1 MPPVS
6 KTPADIPFPTK
17 EQVLEFVRGHK
28 GPVGKREIARA
39 FNIRGADR
47 GRLNGLLRDLRDE
60 GNLDKGRGKRFAK
73 PGTLPSVG
81 VIEVTGIDR
90 DGDPVARPVTWESEG
105 PPPAVFL
112 STERKGPAPAVGD
125 RILAR
130 LAPTGEGTYTARV
143 IKLIQAAPQRVLG
156 IFQMVG
162 GKGRVIPTNRR
173 IRTEF
178 AIPPGQENGASRGD
192 LVEAQAIGGRSFGL
206 PEARIA
212 EVIGDASGP
221 RAPSLIA
228 IHSNDIPVDF
238 SPDALADAQ
247 AAKPVSADERT
258 DLRRIPLVTID
269 GADARDF
276 DDAVWAEQDTDEKNK
291 GGWHLLVAIAD
302 VSWYVRA
309 GKPLDNDAH
318 ERGNS
323 VYFPDR
329 VVPMLPEALSNG
341 LCSLVPNEDRG
352 CLAVHMWIDADGNM
366 KRHEFIRGIMR
377 SAARLTYEQVQA
389 ARNGDTD
396 DTTGPL
402 LDNVIAPLYGAFEAL
417 QTARVRRGTIDL
429 DLPERKVKLDRKGN
443 VAAIEPVERLD
454 SHRLIE
460 EFMISANVAAA
471 EALERKD
478 APCMFRVHD
487 QPSPEKVEGLR
498 EVLSSVGVKLAKG
511 QVIKPEVFQRIVSQV
526 IGKPEARTVN
536 MAVLRSQAQAEYS
549 PANLGHF
556 GLALRRYAHFTS
568 PIRRYS
574 DLLVH
579 RSLISAFGLG
589 KDGLTPNDGDRF
601 AELGKHISATERRAV
616 DAEREAIDRFTT
628 IFLSDQIGA
637 EFAGRINGTH
647 RAGLFVTLIETG
659 ADGLVPMSMMGDDR
673 FDYDEQ
679 RQVIKG
685 RSSGVTYHIGDP
697 VKVTLEEANVHTGS
711 MAFSLSQARRE
722 RGTRQ
727 RGSGNTRNTGNTR
740 STGNTRNARGSQ
752 VRSEVG
758 SEGSQEA
765 ATAKPQSPHKPRRK
779 GPKKPNKNKGKRR
792 APSKTP
798 R

>member
-1 MPPVS
+1 MS
-6 KTPADIPFPTK
+6 KTPAEIPFPTK

-47 GRLNGLLRDLRDE
+47 ARLNGVLRDLRDE

-90 DGDPVARPVTWESEG
+90 DGDPVARPVTWESDS

-112 STERKGPAPAVGD
+112 STERKGPAPAIGD
-125 RILAR
+125 RILAK
-130 LAPTGEGTYTARV
+130 LAPSDDGTYTARV
-143 IKLIQAAPQRVLG
+143 IKLLQAAPQRVLG

-206 PEARIA
+206 PEARVA
-212 EVIGDASGP
+212 DVIGDASGP

-238 SPDALADAQ
+238 SPGALADAE
-247 AAKPVSADERT
+247 AAKPVSADGRT
-258 DLRRIPLVTID
+258 DLRRVPLVTID

-276 DDAVWAEQDTDEKNK
+276 DDAVWAEQDPDDKNR

-309 GKPLDNDAH
+309 GKPLDDDAH
-318 ERGNS
+318 TRGNS

-352 CLAVHMWIDADGNM
+352 CLAVHMWIDADGNL

-389 ARNGDTD
+389 ARDGETD
-396 DTTGPL
+396 ESTGPL
-402 LDNVIAPLYGAFEAL
+402 LDDVIVPLYGAFEAL
-417 QTARVRRGTIDL
+417 QSARIRRGTIDL
-429 DLPERKVKLDRKGN
+429 DLPERKVKLDQKGN
-443 VAAIEPVERLD
+443 IAAIDPVERLD

-487 QPSPEKVEGLR
+487 QPSQEKVEGLR
-498 EVLSSVGVKLAKG
+498 EVLSSVGIKLAKG
-511 QVIKPEVFQRIVSQV
+511 QVIKPEVFQRIVAQV
-526 IGKPEARTVN
+526 IGKPEAQTVN
-536 MAVLRSQAQAEYS
+536 MAVLRSQAQASYS

-579 RSLISAFGLG
+579 RSLITACGLG
-589 KDGLTPNDGDRF
+589 NDGLGPDDGDRF
-601 AELGKHISATERRAV
+601 AELGKHISSTERRAV
-616 DAEREAIDRFTT
+616 DAEREAVDRFTT
-628 IFLSDQIGA
+628 IFLSDQVGA
-637 EFAGRINGTH
+637 EFSARINGTH

-659 ADGLVPMSMMGDDR
+659 ADGLVPMSMLGDDR
-673 FDYDEQ
+673 FDYDDQ
-679 RQVIKG
+679 RQQVKG
-685 RSSGVTYHIGDP
+685 RGTGVTYRIGDP

-711 MAFSLSQARRE
+711 MAFSIAQDRRG
-722 RGTRQ
+722 RS
-727 RGSGNTRNTGNTR
+727 SGGGRNGKGGGPR
-740 STGNTRNARGSQ
+740 R
-752 VRSEVG
+752 
-758 SEGSQEA
+758 
-765 ATAKPQSPHKPRRK
+765 TAETPPKKSHRK

>member
-1 MPPVS
+1 MS
-6 KTPADIPFPTK
+6 KTPAEIPFPTK
-17 EQVLEFVRGHK
+17 EQVLAFVRGHK
-28 GPVGKREIARA
+28 GAVGKREIARA

-47 GRLNGLLRDLRDE
+47 ARLNGVLRELRDE

-81 VIEVTGIDR
+81 VIEITGIDQ
-90 DGDPVARPVTWESEG
+90 DGDPVARPVTWENDG

-130 LAPTGEGTYTARV
+130 LAPSDDGTYTARM
-143 IKLIQAAPQRVLG
+143 IKLLQAAPQRVLG
-156 IFQMVG
+156 ILQMIG

-178 AIPPGQENGASRGD
+178 AIPPGEENGASRGD

-206 PEARIA
+206 PEARVV

-228 IHSNDIPVDF
+228 IHSNDIPVEF
-238 SPDALADAQ
+238 SPAAVADAE
-247 AAKPVSADERT
+247 AAEPVSADGRT
-258 DLRRIPLVTID
+258 DLRRVPLITID

-276 DDAVWAEQDTDEKNK
+276 DDAVWAEPDPDDKNK

-302 VSWYVRA
+302 VSWYVRS
-309 GKPLDNDAH
+309 GKPLDQDAH
-318 ERGNS
+318 DRGNS

-352 CLAVHMWIDADGNM
+352 CLAAHMWIDAGGNM

-377 SAARLTYEQVQA
+377 SAARLTYEQVQT
-389 ARNGDTD
+389 ARDGETD

-402 LDNVIAPLYGAFEAL
+402 IDDVIAPLYGAFEAL
-417 QTARVRRGTIDL
+417 QSARIRRGTIDL
-429 DLPERKVKLDRKGN
+429 DLPERKVRLDHKGN
-443 VAAIEPVERLD
+443 VAAIDPVERLD

-478 APCMFRVHD
+478 APCMFRIHD
-487 QPSPEKVEGLR
+487 QPSQEKVEGLR
-498 EVLSSVGVKLAKG
+498 EVLSSVGIKLAKG
-511 QVIKPEVFQRIVSQV
+511 QVIKPEVFQRIVAQV

-579 RSLISAFGLG
+579 RSLITACGLG
-589 KDGLTPNDGDRF
+589 NDGLGPDDGDRF
-601 AELGKHISATERRAV
+601 AELGKHISSTERRAV
-616 DAEREAIDRFTT
+616 SAEREAIDRFTT
-628 IFLSDQIGA
+628 IFLSDQVGA
-637 EFAGRINGTH
+637 EFTARINGTH
-647 RAGLFVTLIETG
+647 RAGLFVTLTETG
-659 ADGLVPMSMMGDDR
+659 ADGLVPMSMLGDDR
-673 FDYDEQ
+673 WDYDEQ
-679 RQVIKG
+679 HQQVRG
-685 RSSGVTYHIGDP
+685 RGTGVTYRIGDP
-697 VKVTLEEANVHTGS
+697 VKVTLVEANVHTGS
-711 MAFSLSQARRE
+711 MAFSISRARP
-722 RGTRQ
+722 
-727 RGSGNTRNTGNTR
+727 
-740 STGNTRNARGSQ
+740 ARGG
-752 VRSEVG
+752 RDAG
-758 SEGSQEA
+758 DA
-765 ATAKPQSPHKPRRK
+765 APTRPKKPTRK

>member
-1 MPPVS
+1 MS
-6 KTPADIPFPTK
+6 KSPADIPFPTK

-39 FNIRGADR
+39 FNIRGTDR
-47 GRLNGLLRDLRDE
+47 ARLNALLRDLRDE
-60 GNLDKGRGKRFAK
+60 GTLDKGRGKRFAK
-73 PGTLPSVG
+73 PGTLPGVG

-90 DGDPVARPVTWESEG
+90 DGDPVARPVTWDSEG

-130 LAPTGEGTYTARV
+130 LAPSDDGTYTARV
-143 IKLIQAAPQRVLG
+143 IKLLQAAPQRVLG

-178 AIPPGQENGASRGD
+178 AIPPGAENGASRGD
-192 LVEAQAIGGRSFGL
+192 LVEAQATGGRSFGL

-212 EVIGDASGP
+212 EVIGDATGP

-228 IHSNDIPVDF
+228 IHANDIPVDF
-238 SPDALADAQ
+238 SPGALADAE
-247 AAKPVSADERT
+247 AAKPVTPDGRT
-258 DLRRIPLVTID
+258 DLRQIPLVTID

-276 DDAVWAEQDTDEKNK
+276 DDAVWAEPDPDGKNK

-309 GKPLDNDAH
+309 GKPLDKDAH

-389 ARNGDTD
+389 ARDGTPD

-402 LDNVIAPLYGAFEAL
+402 LEGVIAPLYGAFEAL
-417 QTARVRRGTIDL
+417 QSARIRRGTIDL
-429 DLPERKVKLDRKGN
+429 DLPERKVKLDAKGN
-443 VAAIEPVERLD
+443 VAAIEPVQRLD

-471 EALERKD
+471 EALEDKD

-511 QVIKPEVFQRIVSQV
+511 QVIRPEVFQRIVAHV
-526 IGKPEARTVN
+526 IGKPEAQTVN

-579 RSLISAFGLG
+579 RSLISAYGLG
-589 KDGLTPNDGDRF
+589 KDGLSPDDGDRF

-616 DAEREAIDRFTT
+616 DAEREAVDRFTT
-628 IFLSDQIGA
+628 IFLSDKVGA
-637 EFAGRINGTH
+637 EFAARINGTH
-647 RAGLFVTLIETG
+647 RAGLFVTLTETG

-685 RSSGVTYHIGDP
+685 RNSGVTYHIGDP
-697 VKVTLEEANVHTGS
+697 VTVILEEANVHTGS
-711 MAFSLSQARRE
+711 MAFSLSKARRKQ
-722 RGTRQ
+722 GTRDRAAQ
-727 RGSGNTRNTGNTR
+727 GRSARNSRGPRG
-740 STGNTRNARGSQ
+740 ARDD
-752 VRSEVG
+752 
-758 SEGSQEA
+758 A
-765 ATAKPQSPHKPRRK
+765 AGKPQTPNKPRRK
-779 GPKKPNKNKGKRR
+779 GPKKANKNKGKRR
-792 APSKTP
+792 APSKSP

>member
-1 MPPVS
+1 MS
-6 KTPADIPFPTK
+6 KTPAEIPFPTK

-28 GPVGKREIARA
+28 GAVGKREIARA

-47 GRLNGLLRDLRDE
+47 ARLNGVLRELRDE

-81 VIEVTGIDR
+81 VIEITGIDQ
-90 DGDPVARPVTWESEG
+90 DGDPVARPVTWENDG

-130 LAPTGEGTYTARV
+130 LAPSDDGTYIARM
-143 IKLIQAAPQRVLG
+143 IKLLQAAPQRVLG
-156 IFQMVG
+156 IFQMIG

-178 AIPPGQENGASRGD
+178 AIPPGEENGASRGD

-206 PEARIA
+206 PEARVA

-228 IHSNDIPVDF
+228 IHSNDIPVEF
-238 SPDALADAQ
+238 APAAVADAE
-247 AAKPVSADERT
+247 AAEPVSADGRT
-258 DLRRIPLVTID
+258 DLRRVPLITID

-276 DDAVWAEQDTDEKNK
+276 DDAVWAEPDPDDKNK

-302 VSWYVRA
+302 VSWYVRS
-309 GKPLDNDAH
+309 GKPLDQDAH
-318 ERGNS
+318 DRGNS

-329 VVPMLPEALSNG
+329 VVPMLPEELSNG

-352 CLAVHMWIDADGNM
+352 CLAAHMWIDAGGNM

-377 SAARLTYEQVQA
+377 SAARLTYEQVQT
-389 ARNGDTD
+389 ARDGETD

-402 LDNVIAPLYGAFEAL
+402 IDDVIAPLYGAFEAL
-417 QTARVRRGTIDL
+417 QSARIRRGTIDL
-429 DLPERKVKLDRKGN
+429 DLPERKVRLDHKGN
-443 VAAIEPVERLD
+443 VAAIDPVERLD

-478 APCMFRVHD
+478 APCMFRIHD
-487 QPSPEKVEGLR
+487 QPSQEKVEGLR
-498 EVLSSVGVKLAKG
+498 EVLSSVGIKLAKG
-511 QVIKPEVFQRIVSQV
+511 QVIKPEVFQRIVAQV

-579 RSLISAFGLG
+579 RSLITACGLG
-589 KDGLTPNDGDRF
+589 NDGLGPDDGDRF
-601 AELGKHISATERRAV
+601 AELGKHISSTERRAV
-616 DAEREAIDRFTT
+616 SAEREAIDRFTT
-628 IFLSDQIGA
+628 IFLSDQVGA
-637 EFAGRINGTH
+637 EFTARINGTH
-647 RAGLFVTLIETG
+647 RAGLFVTLTETG
-659 ADGLVPMSMMGDDR
+659 ADGLVPMSMLGDDR
-673 FDYDEQ
+673 WDYDEQ
-679 RQVIKG
+679 HQQVRG
-685 RSSGVTYHIGDP
+685 RGTGVTYRIGDP
-697 VKVTLEEANVHTGS
+697 VKVTLVEANVHTGS
-711 MAFSLSQARRE
+711 MAFSISRARP
-722 RGTRQ
+722 
-727 RGSGNTRNTGNTR
+727 
-740 STGNTRNARGSQ
+740 ARGG
-752 VRSEVG
+752 RDAG
-758 SEGSQEA
+758 DA
-765 ATAKPQSPHKPRRK
+765 APTRPKKPARK

>member
-1 MPPVS
+1 MS
-6 KTPADIPFPTK
+6 KTPAEIPFPTK

-28 GPVGKREIARA
+28 GAVGKREIARA

-47 GRLNGLLRDLRDE
+47 ARLNGVLRELRDE

-81 VIEVTGIDR
+81 VIEITGIDQ
-90 DGDPVARPVTWESEG
+90 DGDPMARPVTWENGG

-130 LAPTGEGTYTARV
+130 LAPSDDGTYTARM
-143 IKLIQAAPQRVLG
+143 IKLLQAAPQRVLG
-156 IFQMVG
+156 IFQMIG

-178 AIPPGQENGASRGD
+178 AIPPGEENGASRGD

-206 PEARIA
+206 PEARVV

-228 IHSNDIPVDF
+228 IHSNDIPVEF
-238 SPDALADAQ
+238 SPAAVADAE
-247 AAKPVSADERT
+247 AAEPVSADGRT
-258 DLRRIPLVTID
+258 DLRRVPLITID

-276 DDAVWAEQDTDEKNK
+276 DDAVWAEPDPDDKNK

-302 VSWYVRA
+302 VSWYVRS
-309 GKPLDNDAH
+309 GKPLDQDAH
-318 ERGNS
+318 DRGNS

-329 VVPMLPEALSNG
+329 VVPMLPEELSNG

-352 CLAVHMWIDADGNM
+352 CLAAHMWIDAGGNM

-377 SAARLTYEQVQA
+377 SAARLTYEQVQT
-389 ARNGDTD
+389 ARDGETD

-402 LDNVIAPLYGAFEAL
+402 IDDVIAPLYGAFEAL
-417 QTARVRRGTIDL
+417 QSARIRRGTIDL
-429 DLPERKVKLDRKGN
+429 DLPERKVRLDHKGN
-443 VAAIEPVERLD
+443 VAAIDPVERLD

-478 APCMFRVHD
+478 APCMFRIHD
-487 QPSPEKVEGLR
+487 QPSQEKVEGLR
-498 EVLSSVGVKLAKG
+498 EVLSSVGIKLAKG
-511 QVIKPEVFQRIVSQV
+511 QVIKPEVFQRIVAQV

-579 RSLISAFGLG
+579 RSLITACGLG
-589 KDGLTPNDGDRF
+589 NDGLGPDDGDRF
-601 AELGKHISATERRAV
+601 AELGKHISSTERRAV
-616 DAEREAIDRFTT
+616 SAEREAIDRFTT
-628 IFLSDQIGA
+628 IFLSDQVGA
-637 EFAGRINGTH
+637 EFTARINGTH
-647 RAGLFVTLIETG
+647 RAGLFVTLTETG
-659 ADGLVPMSMMGDDR
+659 ADGLVPMSMLGDDR
-673 FDYDEQ
+673 WDYDEQ
-679 RQVIKG
+679 HQQVRG
-685 RSSGVTYHIGDP
+685 RGTGVTYRIGDP
-697 VKVTLEEANVHTGS
+697 VKVTLVEANVHTGS
-711 MAFSLSQARRE
+711 MAFSISRARP
-722 RGTRQ
+722 
-727 RGSGNTRNTGNTR
+727 
-740 STGNTRNARGSQ
+740 ARGG
-752 VRSEVG
+752 RDAG
-758 SEGSQEA
+758 DA
-765 ATAKPQSPHKPRRK
+765 APTRPKKPARK

>member
-1 MPPVS
+1 MS
-6 KTPADIPFPTK
+6 KSPADIPFPTK

-39 FNIRGADR
+39 FNIRGTDR
-47 GRLNGLLRDLRDE
+47 ARLNALLRDLRDE

-73 PGTLPSVG
+73 PGTLPGVG
-81 VIEVTGIDR
+81 VIEVTDIDR
-90 DGDPVARPVTWESEG
+90 DGDPVARPVIWDSEG
-105 PPPAVFL
+105 PPPAIFL

-130 LAPTGEGTYTARV
+130 LTPSGDGTYTARV
-143 IKLIQAAPQRVLG
+143 IKLLQAAPQRVLG
-156 IFQMVG
+156 IFQMIG

-178 AIPPGQENGASRGD
+178 SIPPGEENGASRGD

-238 SPDALADAQ
+238 SPGALADAE
-247 AAKPVSADERT
+247 AAEPVSPDGRT

-276 DDAVWAEQDTDEKNK
+276 DDAVWAEPDPDGKNK

-309 GKPLDNDAH
+309 GTPLDHDAH

-352 CLAVHMWIDADGNM
+352 CLAVHMWIDAGGNM

-389 ARNGDTD
+389 ARDGKTD

-402 LDNVIAPLYGAFEAL
+402 LEGVIAPLYGAFEAL
-417 QTARVRRGTIDL
+417 QTARIRRGTIDL
-429 DLPERKVKLDRKGN
+429 DLPERKVKLDLKGN
-443 VAAIEPVERLD
+443 VAAIEPVQRLD

-471 EALERKD
+471 EALQHKD

-511 QVIKPEVFQRIVSQV
+511 QVIKPEVFQRIVAHV
-526 IGKPEARTVN
+526 IGKPEAQTVN

-579 RSLISAFGLG
+579 RSLISAYGLG
-589 KDGLTPNDGDRF
+589 KDGLSPEDGDRF

-616 DAEREAIDRFTT
+616 DAEREAVDRFTT
-628 IFLSDQIGA
+628 IFLSDKVGA
-637 EFAGRINGTH
+637 EFAARINGTH

-685 RSSGVTYHIGDP
+685 RNSGVTYHIGDP
-697 VKVTLEEANVHTGS
+697 VKVVLEEANVHTGS
-711 MAFSLSQARRE
+711 MAFSLSKARQGRGSRE
-722 RGTRQ
+722 RAAQGRTARNS
-727 RGSGNTRNTGNTR
+727 RGPRG
-740 STGNTRNARGSQ
+740 AR
-752 VRSEVG
+752 E
-758 SEGSQEA
+758 EA
-765 ATAKPQSPHKPRRK
+765 AAKPQTPNTPRRK

-792 APSKTP
+792 APSKTA

>member
-1 MPPVS
+1 MS
-6 KTPADIPFPTK
+6 KTPAEIPFPTK

-28 GPVGKREIARA
+28 GAVGKREIARA

-47 GRLNGLLRDLRDE
+47 ARLNGVLRELRDE

-81 VIEVTGIDR
+81 VIEITGIDQ
-90 DGDPVARPVTWESEG
+90 DGDPVARPVTWENDG

-130 LAPTGEGTYTARV
+130 LAPSDDGTYTARM
-143 IKLIQAAPQRVLG
+143 IKLLQAAPQRVLG
-156 IFQMVG
+156 ILQMIG

-178 AIPPGQENGASRGD
+178 AIPPGEENGASRGD

-206 PEARIA
+206 PEARVV

-228 IHSNDIPVDF
+228 IHSNDIPVEF
-238 SPDALADAQ
+238 SPAAVADAE
-247 AAKPVSADERT
+247 AAEPVSADGRT
-258 DLRRIPLVTID
+258 DLRRVPLITID

-276 DDAVWAEQDTDEKNK
+276 DDAVWAEPDPDDKNK

-302 VSWYVRA
+302 VSWYVRS
-309 GKPLDNDAH
+309 GKPLDQDAH
-318 ERGNS
+318 DRGNS

-352 CLAVHMWIDADGNM
+352 CLAAHMWIDAGGNM

-389 ARNGDTD
+389 ARDGETD
-396 DTTGPL
+396 DTTGRL
-402 LDNVIAPLYGAFEAL
+402 IDDVIAPLYGAFEAL
-417 QTARVRRGTIDL
+417 QSARIRRGTIDL
-429 DLPERKVKLDRKGN
+429 DLPERKVRLDHKGN
-443 VAAIEPVERLD
+443 VAAIDPVERLD

-478 APCMFRVHD
+478 APCMFRIHD
-487 QPSPEKVEGLR
+487 QPSQEKVEGLR
-498 EVLSSVGVKLAKG
+498 EVLSSVGIKLAKG
-511 QVIKPEVFQRIVSQV
+511 QVIKPEVFQRIVAQV
-526 IGKPEARTVN
+526 IGKPEARTVS

-579 RSLISAFGLG
+579 RSLITACGLG
-589 KDGLTPNDGDRF
+589 NDGLGPDDGDRF
-601 AELGKHISATERRAV
+601 AELGKHISSTERRAV
-616 DAEREAIDRFTT
+616 SAEREAIDRFTT
-628 IFLSDQIGA
+628 IFLSDQVGA
-637 EFAGRINGTH
+637 EFTARINGTH
-647 RAGLFVTLIETG
+647 RAGLFVTLTETG
-659 ADGLVPMSMMGDDR
+659 ADGLVPMSMLGDDR
-673 FDYDEQ
+673 WDYDEQ
-679 RQVIKG
+679 HQQVRG
-685 RSSGVTYHIGDP
+685 RGTGVTYRIGDP
-697 VKVTLEEANVHTGS
+697 VKVTLVEANVHTGS
-711 MAFSLSQARRE
+711 MAFSISRARPA
-722 RGTRQ
+722 RG
-727 RGSGNTRNTGNTR
+727 G
-740 STGNTRNARGSQ
+740 RNAGD
-752 VRSEVG
+752 
-758 SEGSQEA
+758 A
-765 ATAKPQSPHKPRRK
+765 APTRPKKPARK

-792 APSKTP
+792 VPVKTP

>member
-1 MPPVS
+1 VS
-6 KTPADIPFPTK
+6 KTPAEIPFPTK

-28 GPVGKREIARA
+28 GAVGKREIARA

-47 GRLNGLLRDLRDE
+47 ARLNGVLRELRDE

-81 VIEVTGIDR
+81 VIEITGIDQ
-90 DGDPVARPVTWESEG
+90 DGDPVARPVTWENDG

-130 LAPTGEGTYTARV
+130 LAPSDDGTYIARM
-143 IKLIQAAPQRVLG
+143 IKLLQAAPQRVLG
-156 IFQMVG
+156 IFQMIG

-178 AIPPGQENGASRGD
+178 AIPPGEENGASRGD

-206 PEARIA
+206 PEARVA

-228 IHSNDIPVDF
+228 IHSNDIPVEF
-238 SPDALADAQ
+238 APAAVADAE
-247 AAKPVSADERT
+247 AAEPVSADGRT
-258 DLRRIPLVTID
+258 DLRRVPLITID

-276 DDAVWAEQDTDEKNK
+276 DDAVWAEPDPDDKNK

-302 VSWYVRA
+302 VSWYVRS
-309 GKPLDNDAH
+309 GKPLDQDAH
-318 ERGNS
+318 DRGNS

-329 VVPMLPEALSNG
+329 VVPMLPEELSNG

-352 CLAVHMWIDADGNM
+352 CLAAHMWIDAGGNM

-377 SAARLTYEQVQA
+377 SAAQLTYEQVQT
-389 ARNGDTD
+389 ARDGETD

-402 LDNVIAPLYGAFEAL
+402 IDDVIAPLYGAFEAL
-417 QTARVRRGTIDL
+417 QSARIRRGTIDL
-429 DLPERKVKLDRKGN
+429 DLPERKVRLDHKGN
-443 VAAIEPVERLD
+443 VAAIDPVERLD

-478 APCMFRVHD
+478 APCMFRIHD
-487 QPSPEKVEGLR
+487 QPSQEKVEGLR
-498 EVLSSVGVKLAKG
+498 EVLSSVGIKLAKG
-511 QVIKPEVFQRIVSQV
+511 QVIKPEVFQRIVAQV

-579 RSLISAFGLG
+579 RSLITACGLG
-589 KDGLTPNDGDRF
+589 NDGLGPDDGDRF
-601 AELGKHISATERRAV
+601 AELGKHISSTERRAV
-616 DAEREAIDRFTT
+616 SAEREAIDRFTT
-628 IFLSDQIGA
+628 IFLSDQVGA
-637 EFAGRINGTH
+637 EFTARINGTH
-647 RAGLFVTLIETG
+647 RAGLFVTLTETG
-659 ADGLVPMSMMGDDR
+659 ADGLVPMSMLGDDR
-673 FDYDEQ
+673 WDYDEQ
-679 RQVIKG
+679 HQQVRG
-685 RSSGVTYHIGDP
+685 RGTGVTYRIGDP
-697 VKVTLEEANVHTGS
+697 VKVTLVEANVHTGS
-711 MAFSLSQARRE
+711 MAFSISRARP
-722 RGTRQ
+722 
-727 RGSGNTRNTGNTR
+727 
-740 STGNTRNARGSQ
+740 ARGG
-752 VRSEVG
+752 RDAG
-758 SEGSQEA
+758 DA
-765 ATAKPQSPHKPRRK
+765 APTRPKKPARK

>member
-1 MPPVS
+1 MS
-6 KTPADIPFPTK
+6 KPPADIPFPTK

-39 FNIRGADR
+39 FNIRGTDR
-47 GRLNGLLRDLRDE
+47 ARLNALLRDLRDE

-112 STERKGPAPAVGD
+112 STERKGPAPAIGD

-130 LAPTGEGTYTARV
+130 LAPSGDGTYTARV
-143 IKLIQAAPQRVLG
+143 IKLLQAAPQRVLG

-162 GKGRVIPTNRR
+162 DKGRVIPTNRR

-178 AIPPGQENGASRGD
+178 AIPPGAENGASRGD
-192 LVEAQAIGGRSFGL
+192 LVEAQATGGRSFGL

-228 IHSNDIPVDF
+228 IHTNDIPVDF
-238 SPDALADAQ
+238 SPGALADAE
-247 AAKPVSADERT
+247 AANPVSADGRT

-276 DDAVWAEQDTDEKNK
+276 DDAVWAEPDPDGKNK

-309 GKPLDNDAH
+309 GKPLDKDAH
-318 ERGNS
+318 DRGNS

-352 CLAVHMWIDADGNM
+352 CLAVHMWVDADGNM

-389 ARNGDTD
+389 ARDGTPD
-396 DTTGPL
+396 DTTAPL
-402 LDNVIAPLYGAFEAL
+402 LEGVIAPLYGAFEAL
-417 QTARVRRGTIDL
+417 QSARIRRGTIDL
-429 DLPERKVKLDRKGN
+429 DLPERKVKLDAKGN
-443 VAAIEPVERLD
+443 VAAIEPVQRLD

-471 EALERKD
+471 EALEDKD

-511 QVIKPEVFQRIVSQV
+511 QVIRPEVFQRIVAHV
-526 IGKPEARTVN
+526 IGKPEAQTVN

-579 RSLISAFGLG
+579 RSLISAYGLG
-589 KDGLTPNDGDRF
+589 KDGLSPEDGDRF

-616 DAEREAIDRFTT
+616 DAEREAVDRFTT
-628 IFLSDQIGA
+628 IFLSDKVGA
-637 EFAGRINGTH
+637 EFAARINGTH

-685 RSSGVTYHIGDP
+685 RNSGVTYHIGDP
-697 VKVTLEEANVHTGS
+697 VTVILEEANVHTGS
-711 MAFSLSQARRE
+711 MAFSLSKARRE
-722 RGTRQ
+722 QGTRDRATQ
-727 RGSGNTRNTGNTR
+727 GRSAGSPRAPRGKRG
-740 STGNTRNARGSQ
+740 ARD
-752 VRSEVG
+752 
-758 SEGSQEA
+758 EA
-765 ATAKPQSPHKPRRK
+765 AGKPQTPNKPRRK

-792 APSKTP
+792 APSKSV

>member
-1 MPPVS
+1 VS

-17 EQVLEFVRGHK
+17 EQVLEFVRSHK

-39 FNIRGADR
+39 FNIRGTDR
-47 GRLNGLLRDLRDE
+47 TRLNALLRELRDE
-60 GNLDKGRGKRFAK
+60 GDLDKGRGKRFAK
-73 PGTLPSVG
+73 PGTLPNVG
-81 VIEVTGIDR
+81 VIEVTGLDR
-90 DGDPVARPVTWESEG
+90 DGDPVARPVTWDGEG

-112 STERKGPAPAVGD
+112 STERKGPALAVGD

-130 LAPTGEGTYTARV
+130 LAPSGDGTYTARV
-143 IKLIQAAPQRVLG
+143 IKLLQAAPQRVLG

-178 AIPPGQENGASRGD
+178 AIPPEEENGASQGD

-206 PEARIA
+206 PEARIV

-228 IHSNDIPVDF
+228 IHSNDIPVEF
-238 SPDALADAQ
+238 SPGALTDAE
-247 AAKPVSADERT
+247 AAKPVSPEGRT
-258 DLRRIPLVTID
+258 DLRQIPLVTID

-276 DDAVWAEQDTDEKNK
+276 DDAVWAEQDTDDKNK

-309 GKPLDNDAH
+309 GKPLDKDAH
-318 ERGNS
+318 DRGNS

-341 LCSLVPNEDRG
+341 LCSLVPHEDRG
-352 CLAVHMWIDADGNM
+352 CLAVHMWIDAAGNM
-366 KRHEFIRGIMR
+366 KRHEFIRGIMC

-389 ARNGDTD
+389 ARDGEAD

-402 LDNVIAPLYGAFEAL
+402 RDTVIAPLYGAFEAL
-417 QTARVRRGTIDL
+417 QSARVRRGTIDL

-443 VAAIEPVERLD
+443 VAAIEPVQRLD

-487 QPSPEKVEGLR
+487 QPSPEKVDGLR
-498 EVLSSVGVKLAKG
+498 EVLSSVGIKLAKG
-511 QVIKPEVFQRIVSQV
+511 QVIKPEVFQRIVAHV
-526 IGKPEARTVN
+526 IGKPEAQTVN

-579 RSLISAFGLG
+579 RSLISAYGLG
-589 KDGLTPNDGDRF
+589 KDGLSSEDGDRF

-616 DAEREAIDRFTT
+616 DAEREAVDRFTT
-628 IFLSDQIGA
+628 IFLSDKVGA
-637 EFAGRINGTH
+637 EFAARINGTH

-673 FDYDEQ
+673 FDFDEQ

-697 VKVTLEEANVHTGS
+697 VKVILEEANVHTGS

-722 RGTRQ
+722 R
-727 RGSGNTRNTGNTR
+727 
-740 STGNTRNARGSQ
+740 STGSTSRSARK
-752 VRSEVG
+752 
-758 SEGSQEA
+758 EA
-765 ATAKPQSPHKPRRK
+765 TTKPQTPQKPRRK

-792 APSKTP
+792 APTKTP

>member
-1 MPPVS
+1 MS
-6 KTPADIPFPTK
+6 KTPAEIPFPTK

-28 GPVGKREIARA
+28 GAVGKREIARA

-47 GRLNGLLRDLRDE
+47 ARLNGVLRELRDE

-81 VIEVTGIDR
+81 VIEITGIDQ
-90 DGDPVARPVTWESEG
+90 DGDPVARPVTWENDG

-130 LAPTGEGTYTARV
+130 LAPSDDGTYTARM
-143 IKLIQAAPQRVLG
+143 IKLLQAAPQRVLG
-156 IFQMVG
+156 IFQMIG

-178 AIPPGQENGASRGD
+178 AIPPGEENGASRGD

-206 PEARIA
+206 PEARVA

-228 IHSNDIPVDF
+228 IHSNDIPVEF
-238 SPDALADAQ
+238 SPAAVADAE
-247 AAKPVSADERT
+247 AAEPVSADGRT
-258 DLRRIPLVTID
+258 DLRRVPLITID

-276 DDAVWAEQDTDEKNK
+276 DDAVWAEPDPDDKNK

-302 VSWYVRA
+302 VSWYVRS
-309 GKPLDNDAH
+309 GKPLDQDAH
-318 ERGNS
+318 DRGNS

-329 VVPMLPEALSNG
+329 VLPMLPEALSNG

-352 CLAVHMWIDADGNM
+352 CLAAHMWIDAGGNM

-377 SAARLTYEQVQA
+377 SAARLTYEQVQT
-389 ARNGDTD
+389 ARDGETD

-402 LDNVIAPLYGAFEAL
+402 IDDVIAPLYGAFEAL
-417 QTARVRRGTIDL
+417 QSARIRRGTIDL
-429 DLPERKVKLDRKGN
+429 DLPERKVRLDHKGN
-443 VAAIEPVERLD
+443 VAAIDPVERLD

-478 APCMFRVHD
+478 APCMFRIHD
-487 QPSPEKVEGLR
+487 QPSQEKVEGLR
-498 EVLSSVGVKLAKG
+498 EVLSSVGIKLAKG
-511 QVIKPEVFQRIVSQV
+511 QVIKPEVFQRIVAQV

-579 RSLISAFGLG
+579 RSLITACGLG
-589 KDGLTPNDGDRF
+589 NDGLGPDDGDKF
-601 AELGKHISATERRAV
+601 AELGKHISSTERRAV
-616 DAEREAIDRFTT
+616 SAEREAIDRFTT
-628 IFLSDQIGA
+628 IFLSDQVGA
-637 EFAGRINGTH
+637 EFTARINGTH
-647 RAGLFVTLIETG
+647 RAGLFVTLTETG
-659 ADGLVPMSMMGDDR
+659 ADGLVPMSMLGDDR
-673 FDYDEQ
+673 WDYDEQ
-679 RQVIKG
+679 HQQVRG
-685 RSSGVTYHIGDP
+685 RGTGVTYRIGDP
-697 VKVTLEEANVHTGS
+697 VKVTLVEANVHTGS
-711 MAFSLSQARRE
+711 MAFSISRARPA
-722 RGTRQ
+722 RG
-727 RGSGNTRNTGNTR
+727 G
-740 STGNTRNARGSQ
+740 RNAGD
-752 VRSEVG
+752 
-758 SEGSQEA
+758 A
-765 ATAKPQSPHKPRRK
+765 APTRPQKPARK

>member
-1 MPPVS
+1 MS
-6 KTPADIPFPTK
+6 KTPAEIPFPTK

-28 GPVGKREIARA
+28 GAVGKREIARA

-47 GRLNGLLRDLRDE
+47 ARLNGVLRELRDE

-81 VIEVTGIDR
+81 VIEITGIDQ
-90 DGDPVARPVTWESEG
+90 DGDPVARPVTWENDG

-130 LAPTGEGTYTARV
+130 LAPSDDGTYIARM
-143 IKLIQAAPQRVLG
+143 IKLLQAAPQRVLG
-156 IFQMVG
+156 IFQMIG

-178 AIPPGQENGASRGD
+178 AIPPGEENGASRGD

-206 PEARIA
+206 PEARVV

-228 IHSNDIPVDF
+228 IHSNNIPVEF
-238 SPDALADAQ
+238 SPAAVADAE
-247 AAKPVSADERT
+247 AAKPVSADGRT
-258 DLRRIPLVTID
+258 DLRRVPLITID

-276 DDAVWAEQDTDEKNK
+276 DDAVWAEPDPDDKNK

-302 VSWYVRA
+302 VSWYVRS
-309 GKPLDNDAH
+309 GKPLDQDAH
-318 ERGNS
+318 DRGNS

-329 VVPMLPEALSNG
+329 VVPMLPEELSNG

-352 CLAVHMWIDADGNM
+352 CLAAHMWIDAGGNM

-377 SAARLTYEQVQA
+377 SAARLTYEQVQT
-389 ARNGDTD
+389 ARDGETD

-402 LDNVIAPLYGAFEAL
+402 IDDVIAPLYGAFEAL
-417 QTARVRRGTIDL
+417 QSARIRRGTIDL
-429 DLPERKVKLDRKGN
+429 DLPERKVRLDHKSN
-443 VAAIEPVERLD
+443 VAAIDPVERLD

-478 APCMFRVHD
+478 APCMFRIHD
-487 QPSPEKVEGLR
+487 QPSQEKVEGLR
-498 EVLSSVGVKLAKG
+498 EVLSSVGIKLAKG
-511 QVIKPEVFQRIVSQV
+511 QVIKPEVFQRIVAQV

-579 RSLISAFGLG
+579 RSLITACGLG
-589 KDGLTPNDGDRF
+589 NDGLRPDDGDRF
-601 AELGKHISATERRAV
+601 AELGKHISSTERRAV
-616 DAEREAIDRFTT
+616 SAEREAIDRFTT
-628 IFLSDQIGA
+628 IFLSDQVGA
-637 EFAGRINGTH
+637 EFTARINGTH
-647 RAGLFVTLIETG
+647 RAGLFVTLTETG
-659 ADGLVPMSMMGDDR
+659 ADGLVPMSMLGDDR
-673 FDYDEQ
+673 WDYDEQ
-679 RQVIKG
+679 HQQVRG
-685 RSSGVTYHIGDP
+685 RGTGVTYRIGDP
-697 VKVTLEEANVHTGS
+697 VKVTLVEANVHTGS
-711 MAFSLSQARRE
+711 MAFSISRARP
-722 RGTRQ
+722 
-727 RGSGNTRNTGNTR
+727 
-740 STGNTRNARGSQ
+740 ARGG
-752 VRSEVG
+752 RDAG
-758 SEGSQEA
+758 DA
-765 ATAKPQSPHKPRRK
+765 APTRPKKPARK

>member
-1 MPPVS
+1 MS

-47 GRLNGLLRDLRDE
+47 ARLNGILRELRDE

-73 PGTLPSVG
+73 PGTLPNVG
-81 VIEVTGIDR
+81 VIEVTGIDH
-90 DGDPVARPVTWESEG
+90 DGDPVARPVTWESDG

-130 LAPTGEGTYTARV
+130 LAPSGDGTYTARV
-143 IKLIQAAPQRVLG
+143 IKLLQAAPQRVLG

-162 GKGRVIPTNRR
+162 GKGRLIPTNRR

-178 AIPPGQENGASRGD
+178 AIPPGEENGASRGD
-192 LVEAQAIGGRSFGL
+192 LVEAQALGGRSFGM

-228 IHSNDIPVDF
+228 IHSNDIPVEF
-238 SPDALADAQ
+238 SPEAAAE
-247 AAKPVSADERT
+247 AESAKPVSPDRRT
-258 DLRRIPLVTID
+258 DLRRVPLVTID

-276 DDAVWAEQDTDEKNK
+276 DDAVWAETDPDPKNK

-302 VSWYVRA
+302 VSWYVRP
-309 GKPLDNDAH
+309 GKPLDRDAYA
-318 ERGNS
+318 RGNS

-341 LCSLVPNEDRG
+341 LCSLVPKEDRG
-352 CLAVHMWIDADGNM
+352 CLAVHMWIDSDGNL
-366 KRHEFIRGIMR
+366 KRHEFIRGVMR

-389 ARNGDTD
+389 ARDGEVD

-402 LDNVIAPLYGAFEAL
+402 VDDVIAPLYGAFEAL
-417 QTARVRRGTIDL
+417 QSARIRRGTIDL

-443 VAAIEPVERLD
+443 VAAIEPVARLD

-460 EFMISANVAAA
+460 EFMITANVAAA

-478 APCMFRVHD
+478 APCMFRIHD
-487 QPSPEKVEGLR
+487 QPSQEKIEGLR
-498 EVLSSVGVKLAKG
+498 EVLSSVGIKLSKG
-511 QVIKPEVFQRIVSQV
+511 QVIKPAVFQRIVSQV
-526 IGKPEARTVN
+526 AGKPEAQTVN

-579 RSLISAFGLG
+579 RSLITAYGLG
-589 KDGLTPNDGDRF
+589 DDGLRPDDGEKF
-601 AELGKHISATERRAV
+601 AEFGKHISYTERRAV
-616 DAEREAIDRFTT
+616 DAEREAVDRFTT
-628 IFLSDQIGA
+628 IFLSDQVGA
-637 EFAGRINGTH
+637 EFTARINGTH
-647 RAGLFVTLIETG
+647 RAGLFVTLTETG
-659 ADGLVPMSMMGDDR
+659 ADGLVPMSMLGDDR

-679 RQVIKG
+679 RQQIKG
-685 RSSGVTYHIGDP
+685 RGSGVVYRIGDP

-711 MAFSLSQARRE
+711 MAFSISQKHRGRDSGSRAGSARR
-722 RGTRQ
+722 
-727 RGSGNTRNTGNTR
+727 
-740 STGNTRNARGSQ
+740 
-752 VRSEVG
+752 
-758 SEGSQEA
+758 A
-765 ATAKPQSPHKPRRK
+765 APTPRKKSHRK

>member
-1 MPPVS
+1 MTLPTLRPLQAKRRDRRYDTPPVS
-6 KTPADIPFPTK
+6 KSPAEIPFPTK

-47 GRLNGLLRDLRDE
+47 ARLNGLLRELRDE

-90 DGDPVARPVTWESEG
+90 DGDPVARPVTWESDG

-130 LAPTGEGTYTARV
+130 LAPSGDGTYTARI
-143 IKLIQAAPQRVLG
+143 IKLLQAAPQRVLG

-228 IHSNDIPVDF
+228 IHSNDIPVEF
-238 SPDALADAQ
+238 SPGALADAE
-247 AAKPVSADERT
+247 AAKPVPPDGRT

-276 DDAVWAEQDTDEKNK
+276 DDAVWAERDSDPKNK
-291 GGWHLLVAIAD
+291 SGWHLLVAIAD
-302 VSWYVRA
+302 VSWYVRS
-309 GKPLDNDAH
+309 GKPLDRDAH
-318 ERGNS
+318 DRGNS

-352 CLAVHMWIDADGNM
+352 CLAVHMWIDADGNL

-389 ARNGDTD
+389 ARDGEPDE
-396 DTTGPL
+396 TTARL
-402 LDNVIAPLYGAFEAL
+402 AEDVIAPLYGAFEAL
-417 QTARVRRGTIDL
+417 QSARIRRGTIDL

-443 VAAIEPVERLD
+443 VVDIEPVERLD

-478 APCMFRVHD
+478 APCMFRIHD
-487 QPSPEKVEGLR
+487 QPSQEKVEGLR
-498 EVLSSVGVKLAKG
+498 EVLSSVGIKLARG
-511 QVIKPEVFQRIVSQV
+511 QVVRPELFQRIVAQV
-526 IGKPEARTVN
+526 AGKPEAQTVN

-549 PANLGHF
+549 PVNLGHF

-579 RSLISAFGLG
+579 RSLISAYGLG
-589 KDGLTPNDGDRF
+589 RDGLGPDDGDRF

-616 DAEREAIDRFTT
+616 DAEREAVDRFTT
-628 IFLSDQIGA
+628 IFLSDQVGA
-637 EFAGRINGTH
+637 EFAARINGTH
-647 RAGLFVTLIETG
+647 RAGLFVTLVETG
-659 ADGLVPMSMMGDDR
+659 ADGLVPMSMLGDDR

-679 RQVIKG
+679 RQQIKG
-685 RSSGVTYHIGDP
+685 RGTGVTYRIGDP
-697 VKVTLEEANVHTGS
+697 VRVTLEEANVHTGS
-711 MAFSLSQARRE
+711 MAFSISRARPARSG
-722 RGTRQ
+722 RTD
-727 RGSGNTRNTGNTR
+727 RGS
-740 STGNTRNARGSQ
+740 APAPPKKQ
-752 VRSEVG
+752 
-758 SEGSQEA
+758 
-765 ATAKPQSPHKPRRK
+765 RRK
-779 GPKKPNKNKGKRR
+779 GLKKPNKNKGKRR
-792 APSKTP
+792 APSKTS

>member
-1 MPPVS
+1 VS
-6 KTPADIPFPTK
+6 KTPAEIPFPTK

-28 GPVGKREIARA
+28 GAVGKREIARA

-47 GRLNGLLRDLRDE
+47 ARLNGVLRELRDE

-81 VIEVTGIDR
+81 VIEITGIDQ
-90 DGDPVARPVTWESEG
+90 DGDPMARPVTWENDG

-130 LAPTGEGTYTARV
+130 LAPSDDGTYTARM
-143 IKLIQAAPQRVLG
+143 IKLLQAAPQRVLG
-156 IFQMVG
+156 ILQMIG

-178 AIPPGQENGASRGD
+178 AIPPGEENGASRGD

-206 PEARIA
+206 PEARVV

-228 IHSNDIPVDF
+228 IHSNDIPVEF
-238 SPDALADAQ
+238 SPAAVADAE
-247 AAKPVSADERT
+247 AAEPVSADGRT
-258 DLRRIPLVTID
+258 DLRRVPLITID

-276 DDAVWAEQDTDEKNK
+276 DDAVWAEPDPDDKNK

-302 VSWYVRA
+302 VSWYVRS
-309 GKPLDNDAH
+309 GKPLDQDAH
-318 ERGNS
+318 DRGNS

-352 CLAVHMWIDADGNM
+352 CLAAHMWIDAGGNM

-377 SAARLTYEQVQA
+377 SAARLTYEQVQT
-389 ARNGDTD
+389 ARDGETD

-402 LDNVIAPLYGAFEAL
+402 IDDVIAPLYGAFEAL
-417 QTARVRRGTIDL
+417 QSARIRRGTIDL
-429 DLPERKVKLDRKGN
+429 DLPERKVRLDHKGN
-443 VAAIEPVERLD
+443 VAAIDPVERLD

-478 APCMFRVHD
+478 APCMFRIHD
-487 QPSPEKVEGLR
+487 QPSQEKVDGLR
-498 EVLSSVGVKLAKG
+498 EVLSSVGIKLAKG
-511 QVIKPEVFQRIVSQV
+511 QVIKPEVFQRIVAQV

-579 RSLISAFGLG
+579 RSLITACGLG
-589 KDGLTPNDGDRF
+589 NDGLRPDDGDRF
-601 AELGKHISATERRAV
+601 AELGKHISSTERRAV
-616 DAEREAIDRFTT
+616 SAEREAIDRFTT
-628 IFLSDQIGA
+628 IFLSDQVGA
-637 EFAGRINGTH
+637 EFTARINGTH
-647 RAGLFVTLIETG
+647 RAGLFVTLTETG
-659 ADGLVPMSMMGDDR
+659 ADGLVPMSMLGDDR
-673 FDYDEQ
+673 WDYDEQ
-679 RQVIKG
+679 HQQVRG
-685 RSSGVTYHIGDP
+685 RGTGVTYRIGDP
-697 VKVTLEEANVHTGS
+697 VKVTLVEANVHTGS
-711 MAFSLSQARRE
+711 MAFSISRARP
-722 RGTRQ
+722 
-727 RGSGNTRNTGNTR
+727 
-740 STGNTRNARGSQ
+740 ARGG
-752 VRSEVG
+752 RDAG
-758 SEGSQEA
+758 DA
-765 ATAKPQSPHKPRRK
+765 APTRPKKPTRK

>member
-1 MPPVS
+1 VS
-6 KTPADIPFPTK
+6 KSPAEIPFPTK

-47 GRLNGLLRDLRDE
+47 ARLNGLLRELRDE

-90 DGDPVARPVTWESEG
+90 DGDPVARPVTWESDG

-130 LAPTGEGTYTARV
+130 LAPSGDGTYTARI
-143 IKLIQAAPQRVLG
+143 IKLLQAAPQRVLG

-228 IHSNDIPVDF
+228 IHSNDIPVEF
-238 SPDALADAQ
+238 SPGALADAE
-247 AAKPVSADERT
+247 AAKPVPPDGRT
-258 DLRRIPLVTID
+258 DLRRVPLVTID

-276 DDAVWAEQDTDEKNK
+276 DDAVWAERDSDPKNK
-291 GGWHLLVAIAD
+291 SGWHLLVAIAD
-302 VSWYVRA
+302 VSWYVRS
-309 GKPLDNDAH
+309 GKPLDRDAH
-318 ERGNS
+318 DRGNS

-352 CLAVHMWIDADGNM
+352 CLAVHMWIDADGNL

-389 ARNGDTD
+389 ARDGEPDE
-396 DTTGPL
+396 TTARL
-402 LDNVIAPLYGAFEAL
+402 AEDVIAPLYGAFEAL
-417 QTARVRRGTIDL
+417 QSARIRRGTIDL

-443 VAAIEPVERLD
+443 VVDIEPVERLD

-478 APCMFRVHD
+478 APCMFRIHD
-487 QPSPEKVEGLR
+487 QPSQEKVEGLR
-498 EVLSSVGVKLAKG
+498 EVLSSVGIKLARG
-511 QVIKPEVFQRIVSQV
+511 QVVRPELFQRIVAQV
-526 IGKPEARTVN
+526 AGKPEAQTVN

-549 PANLGHF
+549 PVNLGHF

-579 RSLISAFGLG
+579 RSLISAYGLG
-589 KDGLTPNDGDRF
+589 RDGLGPDDGDRF
-601 AELGKHISATERRAV
+601 AELGKHISSTERRAV
-616 DAEREAIDRFTT
+616 DAEREAVDRFTT
-628 IFLSDQIGA
+628 IFLSDQVGA
-637 EFAGRINGTH
+637 EFAARINGTH
-647 RAGLFVTLIETG
+647 RAGLFVTLVETG
-659 ADGLVPMSMMGDDR
+659 ADGLVPMSMLGDDR

-679 RQVIKG
+679 RQQIKG
-685 RSSGVTYHIGDP
+685 RGTGVTYRIGDP
-697 VKVTLEEANVHTGS
+697 VRVTLEEANVHTGS
-711 MAFSLSQARRE
+711 MAFSISRARPARSG
-722 RGTRQ
+722 RTD
-727 RGSGNTRNTGNTR
+727 RGS
-740 STGNTRNARGSQ
+740 APAQ
-752 VRSEVG
+752 PKK
-758 SEGSQEA
+758 Q
-765 ATAKPQSPHKPRRK
+765 RRK

-792 APSKTP
+792 APSKTS

>member
-1 MPPVS
+1 MS
-6 KTPADIPFPTK
+6 KTPAEIPFPTK

-28 GPVGKREIARA
+28 GAVGKREIARA

-47 GRLNGLLRDLRDE
+47 ARLNGVLRELRDE

-81 VIEVTGIDR
+81 VIEITGIDQ
-90 DGDPVARPVTWESEG
+90 DGDPVARPVTWENDG

-130 LAPTGEGTYTARV
+130 LAPSDDGTYTARM
-143 IKLIQAAPQRVLG
+143 IKLLQAAPQRVLG
-156 IFQMVG
+156 IFQMIG

-178 AIPPGQENGASRGD
+178 AIPPGEENGASRGD

-206 PEARIA
+206 PEARVV
-212 EVIGDASGP
+212 EVIGNASGP

-228 IHSNDIPVDF
+228 IHSNDIPVEF
-238 SPDALADAQ
+238 SPAAVADAE
-247 AAKPVSADERT
+247 AAEPVSADGRT
-258 DLRRIPLVTID
+258 DLRRVPLITID

-276 DDAVWAEQDTDEKNK
+276 DDAVWAEPDPDDKNK

-302 VSWYVRA
+302 VSWYVRS
-309 GKPLDNDAH
+309 GKPLDQDAH
-318 ERGNS
+318 DRGNS

-352 CLAVHMWIDADGNM
+352 CLAAHMWIDAGGNM

-377 SAARLTYEQVQA
+377 SAARLTYEQVQT
-389 ARNGDTD
+389 ARDGETD

-402 LDNVIAPLYGAFEAL
+402 IDDVIAPLYGAFEAL
-417 QTARVRRGTIDL
+417 QSARIRRGTIDL
-429 DLPERKVKLDRKGN
+429 DLPERKVRLDHKGN
-443 VAAIEPVERLD
+443 VAAIDPVERLD

-478 APCMFRVHD
+478 APCMFRIHD
-487 QPSPEKVEGLR
+487 QPSQEKVEGLR
-498 EVLSSVGVKLAKG
+498 EVLSSVGIKLAKG
-511 QVIKPEVFQRIVSQV
+511 QVIKPEVFQRIVAQV

-579 RSLISAFGLG
+579 RSLITACGLG
-589 KDGLTPNDGDRF
+589 NDGLGPDDGDRF
-601 AELGKHISATERRAV
+601 AELGKHISSTERRAV
-616 DAEREAIDRFTT
+616 SAEREAIDRFTT
-628 IFLSDQIGA
+628 IFLSDQVGA
-637 EFAGRINGTH
+637 EFTARINGTH
-647 RAGLFVTLIETG
+647 RAGLFVTLTETG
-659 ADGLVPMSMMGDDR
+659 ADGLVPMSMLGDDR
-673 FDYDEQ
+673 WDYDEQ
-679 RQVIKG
+679 HQQVRG
-685 RSSGVTYHIGDP
+685 RGTGVTYRIGDP
-697 VKVTLEEANVHTGS
+697 VKVTLVEANVHTGS
-711 MAFSLSQARRE
+711 MAFSISRARP
-722 RGTRQ
+722 
-727 RGSGNTRNTGNTR
+727 
-740 STGNTRNARGSQ
+740 ARGG
-752 VRSEVG
+752 RDAG
-758 SEGSQEA
+758 DA
-765 ATAKPQSPHKPRRK
+765 APTRPKKPARK

>member
-1 MPPVS
+1 MS
-6 KTPADIPFPTK
+6 KSPAEIPFPTK

-47 GRLNGLLRDLRDE
+47 ARLNGLLRELRDE

-90 DGDPVARPVTWESEG
+90 DGDPVARPVTWESDG

-130 LAPTGEGTYTARV
+130 LAPSGDGTYTARI
-143 IKLIQAAPQRVLG
+143 IKLLQAAPQRVLG

-228 IHSNDIPVDF
+228 IHSNDIPVEF
-238 SPDALADAQ
+238 SPGALADAE
-247 AAKPVSADERT
+247 AAKPVPPDGRT
-258 DLRRIPLVTID
+258 DLRRVPLVTID

-276 DDAVWAEQDTDEKNK
+276 DDAVWAERDSDPKNK
-291 GGWHLLVAIAD
+291 SGWHLLVAIAD
-302 VSWYVRA
+302 VSWYVRS
-309 GKPLDNDAH
+309 GKPLDRDAH
-318 ERGNS
+318 DRGNS

-352 CLAVHMWIDADGNM
+352 CLAVHMWIDADGNL

-389 ARNGDTD
+389 ARDGEPDE
-396 DTTGPL
+396 TTARL
-402 LDNVIAPLYGAFEAL
+402 AEDVIAPLYGAFEAL
-417 QTARVRRGTIDL
+417 QSARIRRGTIDL

-443 VAAIEPVERLD
+443 VVDIEPVERLD

-478 APCMFRVHD
+478 APCMFRIHD
-487 QPSPEKVEGLR
+487 QPSQEKVEGLR
-498 EVLSSVGVKLAKG
+498 EVLSSVGIKLARG
-511 QVIKPEVFQRIVSQV
+511 QVVRPELFQRIVAQV
-526 IGKPEARTVN
+526 AGKPEAQTVN

-549 PANLGHF
+549 PVNLGHF

-579 RSLISAFGLG
+579 RSLISAYGLG
-589 KDGLTPNDGDRF
+589 RDGLGPDDGDRF
-601 AELGKHISATERRAV
+601 AELGKHISSTERRAV
-616 DAEREAIDRFTT
+616 DAEREAVDRFTT
-628 IFLSDQIGA
+628 IFLSDQVGA
-637 EFAGRINGTH
+637 EFAARINGTH
-647 RAGLFVTLIETG
+647 RAGLFVTLVETG
-659 ADGLVPMSMMGDDR
+659 ADGLVPMSMLGDDR

-679 RQVIKG
+679 RQQIKG
-685 RSSGVTYHIGDP
+685 RGTGVTYRIGDP
-697 VKVTLEEANVHTGS
+697 VRVTLEEANVHTGS
-711 MAFSLSQARRE
+711 MAFSISRARPARSG
-722 RGTRQ
+722 RTD
-727 RGSGNTRNTGNTR
+727 RGS
-740 STGNTRNARGSQ
+740 APAQ
-752 VRSEVG
+752 PKK
-758 SEGSQEA
+758 Q
-765 ATAKPQSPHKPRRK
+765 RRK

-792 APSKTP
+792 APSKTS